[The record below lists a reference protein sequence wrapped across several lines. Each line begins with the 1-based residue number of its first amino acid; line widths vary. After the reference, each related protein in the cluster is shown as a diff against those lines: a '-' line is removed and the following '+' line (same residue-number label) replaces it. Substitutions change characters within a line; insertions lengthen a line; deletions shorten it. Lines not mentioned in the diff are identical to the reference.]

1 MNLGRY
7 SFLVTVLLCAGVPL
21 ILECLLVS
29 ETVRHYR
36 RLIALVTGIMLV
48 ATWIW
53 DGTGLAWRT
62 WSYAPERTLG
72 VSLGGVP
79 AETYLAAL
87 LAVPA
92 IAIATLAWAN
102 FPLDFTAPVRA
113 KFSPRSRNPKV

>member
-62 WSYAPERTLG
+62 WSYTPERTLG
-72 VSLGGVP
+72 ISLGGVP
-79 AETYLAAL
+79 VETYLATL
-87 LAVPA
+87 LVVPA
-92 IAIATLAWAN
+92 IAIATLAWASY
-102 FPLDFTAPVRA
+102 PLRGQ
-113 KFSPRSRNPKV
+113 S

>member
-36 RLIALVTGIMLV
+36 RLIALVTGILLV

-53 DGTGLAWRT
+53 DSTALAWRA
-62 WSYAPERTLG
+62 WSYNPERTLG
-72 VSLGGVP
+72 IWLGGVP
-79 AETYLAAL
+79 LETYLAAI

-92 IAIATLAWAN
+92 VAIATLAWAN
-102 FPLDFTAPVRA
+102 FPLEPIRQGVPYGS
-113 KFSPRSRNPKV
+113 KRNISS